1 MYTNVIVILLL
12 IVVIALLFVLKGKK
26 KKKTIT
32 ETVPRIQRQQPVG
45 VPRPQS
51 AAAGS
56 TIKAAE
62 PQPQKKQEP
71 LRVADSH
78 IETASVIKEIEYS
91 QFPPGILP
99 KPLED
104 LDTSMLASVFRDK
117 MSQVRPIPSN
127 SVRLLDLLKNPFSNW
142 NDISA
147 AVSTNPMFSAK
158 ILQAVN
164 SAYFNLPDK
173 VTSVGRAIT
182 LLGYNNVRALVL
194 EDVLETL
201 TVKTMNTS
209 SDAYMKA
216 CIHSAVVSACS
227 GYLSK
232 TAIHASEYDTATIGL
247 LHDIGK
253 YYISSLEPLSGTS
266 PQHPLYWLKTLR
278 PRPPLLIREQ
288 IEYGLDHTVL
298 GSMLAKK
305 WELSDVIRYSI
316 QYHHYPA
323 FMPPDSIPK
332 PYITHAFVISLSDLI
347 CKALG
352 YGMDDDEMLEIRP
365 EYYDMFG
372 LDHDPTKLITPALTK
387 EVTNA
392 YFTVKAY
399 VGQTDAR

>member
-1 MYTNVIVILLL
+1 MV
-12 IVVIALLFVLKGKK
+12 
-26 KKKTIT
+26 
-32 ETVPRIQRQQPVG
+32 
-45 VPRPQS
+45 
-51 AAAGS
+51 
-56 TIKAAE
+56 
-62 PQPQKKQEP
+62 
-71 LRVADSH
+71 
-78 IETASVIKEIEYS
+78 KEIVYAK
-91 QFPPGILP
+91 FPPGILP
-99 KPLED
+99 KPLEE
-104 LDTSMLASVFRDK
+104 LDSSMLQTVFKNK
-117 MSQVRPIPSN
+117 MSQVKPIPAN
-127 SVRLLDLLKNPFSNW
+127 SIKLLDLLKNPFSNW

-232 TAIHASEYDTATIGL
+232 TAIHTSEYDTATIGL
-247 LHDIGK
+247 MHDIGK

-288 IEYGLDHTVL
+288 IEYGLDHSVL

-332 PYITHAFVISLSDLI
+332 PYLTHAFVISLSDLI

-352 YGMDDDEMLEIRP
+352 YGMDDDEILEIRP

-372 LDHDPTKLITPALTK
+372 LDHDPTRLITPALTK

-399 VGQTDAR
+399 IGQADAR